1 MVLYALIGLFILIIT
16 DWILGLSEEDIGLN
30 NFERLLTFLFWPFV
44 LVYYLYNII
53 RLIINRKNNN

>member
-30 NFERLLTFLFWPFV
+30 NFERLLTFLLWPFV